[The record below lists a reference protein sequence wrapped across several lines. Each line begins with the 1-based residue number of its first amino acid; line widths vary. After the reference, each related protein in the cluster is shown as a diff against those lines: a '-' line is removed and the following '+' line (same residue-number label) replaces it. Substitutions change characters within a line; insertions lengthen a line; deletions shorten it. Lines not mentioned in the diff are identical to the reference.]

1 METLQLILLSIVQG
15 LTEFLPVSSS
25 AHLIL
30 LSEIINQDDQG
41 IVFDVGVH
49 LGTLLA
55 AVIYFRKEIQ
65 EILFNLSSKKL
76 MDQENKLFFN
86 LLVAL
91 FPILI
96 LGYLYRDHVE
106 TYLRTSEVVAIAT
119 ISFGLLLYI
128 ADKLSIKKLDIDSL
142 TLFKAFI
149 IGLFQTIALIPGTSR
164 SGITITAALFLGL
177 KATSAARFS
186 FLLAIPTIGSIAIVE
201 IVRFSLSDLSE
212 NGFELILASGI
223 SFAVAY
229 ASIGI
234 FLRLI
239 ERIGFTPFV
248 IYRLLLGV
256 WLLFFWL

>member
-76 MDQENKLFFN
+76 IDQENRLFFN

-91 FPILI
+91 PK
-96 LGYLYRDHVE
+96 
-106 TYLRTSEVVAIAT
+106 SVVLT
-119 ISFGLLLYI
+119 FGL
-128 ADKLSIKKLDIDSL
+128 
-142 TLFKAFI
+142 T
-149 IGLFQTIALIPGTSR
+149 
-164 SGITITAALFLGL
+164 
-177 KATSAARFS
+177 
-186 FLLAIPTIGSIAIVE
+186 
-201 IVRFSLSDLSE
+201 
-212 NGFELILASGI
+212 ELITLLI
-223 SFAVAY
+223 KNFQEL
-229 ASIGI
+229 I
-234 FLRLI
+234 FQACINFLI
-239 ERIGFTPFV
+239 
-248 IYRLLLGV
+248 
-256 WLLFFWL
+256 

>member
-76 MDQENKLFFN
+76 IDQENRLFFN

-91 FPILI
+91 LPILI
-96 LGYLYRDHVE
+96 LGYLYRD
-106 TYLRTSEVVAIAT
+106 Y
-119 ISFGLLLYI
+119 
-128 ADKLSIKKLDIDSL
+128 
-142 TLFKAFI
+142 
-149 IGLFQTIALIPGTSR
+149 
-164 SGITITAALFLGL
+164 
-177 KATSAARFS
+177 
-186 FLLAIPTIGSIAIVE
+186 VE
-201 IVRFSLSDLSE
+201 I
-212 NGFELILASGI
+212 
-223 SFAVAY
+223 
-229 ASIGI
+229 
-234 FLRLI
+234 I
-239 ERIGFTPFV
+239 ERL
-248 IYRLLLGV
+248 YRDYIEII
-256 WLLFFWL
+256 